1 MTRQQIST
9 ATNNKSTQNEWIYPV
24 HWTHDK
30 ATHKRFGNVKCFN
43 KQLMI
48 LLDESPRSF
57 LCVCTVLTTRSEN
70 VHGQI
75 NWIRMTK
82 VGNEMNA
89 RAILSSYT
97 NVGTTNHQMSVHLNK
112 YNSFHWFYFHFII
125 SAIVVMHFF
134 FSLKN
139 LLLLSHRLDSGSVY
153 LFAFSILSA
162 IFLLRAVTTCTI
174 CVCVFF
180 GG

>member
-1 MTRQQIST
+1 
-9 ATNNKSTQNEWIYPV
+9 
-24 HWTHDK
+24 
-30 ATHKRFGNVKCFN
+30 
-43 KQLMI
+43 
-48 LLDESPRSF
+48 
-57 LCVCTVLTTRSEN
+57 
-70 VHGQI
+70 
-75 NWIRMTK
+75 MTK

-153 LFAFSILSA
+153 LLAFSILSA

-174 CVCVFF
+174 CVCVCIFWWIKNEHHWEDSSAYSLSWALPAN
-180 GG
+180 GYA